1 MTRFIGII
9 DGKDGAYGVVF
20 PDLPGCTSAGATA
33 DEAARNAVEAVTLWA
48 EDAIA
53 RGETAPRAR
62 SLAEITVDDDAMA
75 DVRTGRAAL
84 IAVQMPSSKTG
95 KR

>member
-1 MTRFIGII
+1 MIHYIGII
-9 DGKDGAYGVVF
+9 DGGDGAYGVVF

-33 DEAARNAVEAVTLWA
+33 DEAAHNAVEAVSLWVG
-48 EDAIA
+48 DAIA

-84 IAVQMPSSKTG
+84 IAVQMPSSRTG